1 MGESTKNKTRLTR
14 DIDYFNLR
22 QEVEEFL
29 YDEAELLDQ
38 REFAAWLDLLSDDLT
53 YFMPMRRNVK
63 YGDHAAHEN
72 TREGEDISWF
82 EENKWTLSKRVDQI
96 FTEKHWAEEPLSRVC
111 HMISNVQLL
120 NAEPTVGAPE
130 EVTSKCRFLIYQN
143 RVETETNFFVGKR
156 TDTLRKE
163 TGDWKLIRREIILD
177 QNVLLAK
184 NMTVFF

>member
-1 MGESTKNKTRLTR
+1 MNEIKPAKLDR
-14 DIDYFNLR
+14 DIDYFTLR

-29 YDEAELLDQ
+29 YDEAETLDQ
-38 REFAAWLDLLSDDLT
+38 REFSAWLDMLSDDLT
-53 YFMPMRRNVK
+53 YFMPIRRNVK
-63 YGDHAAHEN
+63 YGDHAEHEN

-82 EENKWTLSKRVDQI
+82 EEDKWTLSKRVDQI

-120 NAEPTVGAPE
+120 SAAPSVAGAK
-130 EVTSKCRFLIYQN
+130 EVTSKCHFLIYQN
-143 RVETETNFFVGKR
+143 RVETESYFFVGKR

-163 TGDWKLIRREIILD
+163 AGDWKLLRREIILD

-184 NMTVFF
+184 NLTVFF

>member
-1 MGESTKNKTRLTR
+1 MNEIKPSKLERN
-14 DIDYFNLR
+14 IDYFTLR
-22 QEVEEFL
+22 QEVEEFH
-29 YDEAELLDQ
+29 YDEAETLDQ
-38 REFAAWLDLLSDDLT
+38 REFSAWLEMLSEDLT
-53 YFMPMRRNVK
+53 YFMPLRRNVK
-63 YGDHAAHEN
+63 YGDHAEREN

-82 EENKWTLSKRVDQI
+82 EEDKWTLSKRVDQI

-120 NAEPTVGAPE
+120 SAAPNVASAE

-143 RVETETNFFVGKR
+143 RVETESYFFVGKR

-163 TGDWKLIRREIILD
+163 AGDWKLLRREIILD

-184 NMTVFF
+184 NLTVFF